1 MCVVC
6 CRGLGHSP
14 GAPDGK
20 FLHKQLCGQETPPQ
34 SLPFD
39 IHWQLLL
46 RCKSH
51 RPRQHFNLLPT
62 IKVSAGITVP
72 DTVNLPVP
80 ELFSFPA
87 GCCWT
92 PSAAAATPPPCSRED
107 RHLGPHLS
115 HNYTDWSQS
124 LAVAKP
130 WRNET
135 SLSLRLSNTL
145 LQGLQ
150 MKSHIPWPR
159 LPHAT
164 AQSFS
169 LFLTLILW
177 VKTYLVVQWLRIHL
191 AMHGM
196 WVQPLLRELR
206 SHVLQGN

>member
-1 MCVVC
+1 MC

-107 RHLGPHLS
+107 RHLGPH
-115 HNYTDWSQS
+115 QS
-124 LAVAKP
+124 LVSH
-130 WRNET
+130 W
-135 SLSLRLSNTL
+135 LSPSPEEMRQVFHSDWVIHYCRGFKWKATFPDPDFL
-145 LQGLQ
+145 
-150 MKSHIPWPR
+150 MP
-159 LPHAT
+159 LPN
-164 AQSFS
+164 
-169 LFLTLILW
+169 LFP
-177 VKTYLVVQWLRIHL
+177 YFWL
-191 AMHGM
+191 
-196 WVQPLLRELR
+196 
-206 SHVLQGN
+206 